1 MPRRRKTG
9 ARGGSPEKQPA
20 DGANNVPEG
29 RTMSTSSDDGAGNAA
44 ELSPK
49 EREKLVEQLQEMF
62 SKQLDPGVVYI
73 VLAESDFKVEE
84 AMEDLL
90 MLACEADKNSKP
102 GASPSPNVFS
112 QIATELVSKKKP
124 HPSSQLTKE
133 STSGAQDASSSVQD
147 TSAAIQGSAELA
159 AQQASHADT
168 PPTTSANSTAGYY
181 SFYGAP
187 LGFPTESRF
196 SDPSVI
202 AVGTIDYQASSKLAQ
217 EASGKSPPREPGTLS
232 FSHSKDSISDGVT
245 ESASKDGCP
254 TEHPSPN
261 SRSFPVRLTSTSS
274 DDGANLQTEKE
285 NFQRAQNLPSEY
297 SLFGANSPH
306 VANGHAHHAGTSHT
320 SGGMLRQ
327 ESNVAA
333 DFTFPTTLRTDEG
346 REDKLLHRTS
356 LANRKSVGADSPS
369 TRMLKSKKPRL
380 NLKIPF
386 GDENTHI
393 EIYSEIQTPLSPG
406 VFDFDDEKPLGKPE
420 TPKVKDPIS
429 KAAMEAF
436 QSFVETEVP
445 NNHKDSFDSAEDSDD
460 DAADILF
467 SLPASVREL
476 SPSPETT
483 EDSLQA
489 SNNPKPSEHSQPLT
503 EPPDKTGTSQV
514 TDKCAKPNEET
525 ASNHSKSSN
534 TENSSVPQSP
544 TEEDNKDQSADIAS
558 KSSKSSS
565 SCSSPDKSA
574 SAASKSPNLLFKIL
588 PRVMNYPSAASSPDT
603 NVEADKEVAEI
614 MEKAQTSKLSVDVP
628 EFVPKQ
634 GNLLTPGDF
643 VPPMVPAGH
652 PVPYPSEYAMHFPH
666 PASDPYWH
674 PRFGMPVH
682 PPFFPHP
689 PRMHMYGPH
698 VARFPPHI
706 PMYPARPVV
715 SSPIHPSMMKG
726 GAGSPLVLPDG
737 KSPQIPNENRLF
749 GPPFVIQD
757 TPFVLSDS
765 PFPNQEANMSSKSN
779 TKEEKKEKKGGEIDR
794 RVGSPLIMSDG
805 KQQESDTASEASTDD
820 GKKVSTSVGKKVK
833 TAGPKK
839 LYVLRGCPGSGKS
852 TLAKKLKGNKG
863 VILSTDD
870 FFMKKDKYEFD
881 PSQLGDAHAWNKD
894 RAELAMKVGM
904 TPVIID
910 NTNTERWE
918 MKPYVVLGVKYGYMI
933 EIREP
938 NTPWKFKVGELS
950 RRNSHGVSKET
961 IRKMLDRYEKNVT
974 VESIMKG
981 MADQKIE
988 QQRAAK
994 EAAKQAATSSV
1005 KNKEVAQ
1012 SKPKQAST
1020 SKGGKSVITN
1030 KPSQDASGNKPADSA
1045 WPFPV
1050 VLKDN
1055 KKANTKKN
1063 NKTKAKKKDAEEEW
1077 LKVTHGSR
1085 QKSPSPLT
1093 TRDRSEEKKQSAS
1106 KKSDTVCGKET
1117 SKVDNKAAGKNNPS
1131 SSSSDVAKES
1141 KKDMVNKAAQEAASL
1156 LGLLPDKSDP
1166 VEAVNTVASDWDVGS
1181 SPKPQR
1187 DTQSKKAD
1195 VDSSSQRQIEQKTS
1209 ESPRTL
1215 DSVNVPATC
1224 DSNDVLSDPA
1234 LHDSSDD
1241 WGDGRSAK
1249 PKRQTR
1255 KNRLAAVF
1263 NKTTVSTDVK
1273 DKALKENWSF
1283 PSHPDTKDGSSTD
1296 MNTATCSAVQQPD
1309 EEDLVEE
1316 VSTTEAATNTNP
1328 LYFSIVQ
1335 RVQSGTPVGVD
1346 DNIRILTGK
1355 ANTSD
1360 VQALPGEE
1368 PDPQEETKTS
1378 APSSPKRQKLRLE
1391 KGCSTDD
1398 IPSERTHTGD
1408 LGFLQNCFPSVSVE
1422 DLRDFYEKCNH
1433 ELEWTINILLDSGI
1447 EYIEPTK
1454 SEHSTEDNGP
1464 SMSQAEEGKTVATTE
1479 AASNVDESQKSETSL
1494 DPLEEQTPAQEPTVA
1509 TSTPDVDAIQIPPSI
1524 NIFTGLLTADVN
1536 EDDMYSSNPGTAVST
1551 NEESENSSSTP
1562 VQENGLDINAAESK
1576 AETQSSSSDMDHCDS
1591 SENVVSSKQP
1601 KCQIHIP
1608 VPSTFESDEEYES
1621 ADEEVAADLDGALL
1635 EAVKGGL
1642 MPGSLVAHH
1651 SRQSSLSSL
1660 TSSVLSSTDQEHLS
1674 SMETDHQVPV
1684 NKIVSSES
1692 SPHSSSQNELS
1703 PGKQTQEKNT
1713 EKKAEVC
1720 VESADPCSTG
1730 LGLIQQI
1737 TEESVETCP
1746 EVSEEILSKFK
1757 ETNRPSEGKA
1767 VGPTMSELALRMDPQ
1782 FAKQLL
1788 EIFGPVGFHI
1798 SPGSLSEEDLYVQV
1812 DYKTARRIHY
1822 KWTQTQKAKFDEQ
1835 EEAVE
1840 AMEAMI
1846 KEDEAL
1852 ARKLQEEEDFAVA
1865 LQMKEKEESSARQSR
1880 SAQRRSPVRSLAAL
1894 SAEAG
1899 RRTAL
1904 SPPAL
1909 ADIMDEQLALEVSK
1923 QEQAQSA
1930 GPRQDETLATKLKRE
1945 KLFSMFPRMDKGVLE
1960 EIFSA
1965 NGYKLDPTVNAVVVS
1980 EHMTAEAP
1988 RNVMTDAALKLYED
2002 QLMEQAR
2009 IQSQQEAAAQAQAS
2023 SRPAVVVVDRNTE
2036 AFQET
2041 EEPDYEDFRTEAT
2054 IHYKQRQECFQKA
2067 ATAYQKG
2074 QKELAFYYAQQGHL
2088 HTDKLR
2094 EANRRASEKI
2104 LELKNAGLDQL
2115 NCLDLHGLHV
2125 NEAIDA
2131 LKSVL
2136 KEKERELHHASTSRH
2151 PVANYIC
2158 VITGR
2163 GNNSRGGVARLKP
2176 AVLNYLHT
2184 NDYRFTEPQVGLVKI
2199 TLK

>member
-9 ARGGSPEKQPA
+9 ARGGSPEKQA
-20 DGANNVPEG
+20 ANGANNVPEG

-102 GASPSPNVFS
+102 GAGPSPNVFS
-112 QIATELVSKKKP
+112 QIATELVSNRK
-124 HPSSQLTKE
+124 HPSAQPTKE
-133 STSGAQDASSSVQD
+133 SKSESQNTSSSVQD
-147 TSAAIQGSAELA
+147 ASAPKPGATGPVLE
-159 AQQASHADT
+159 QASHADT
-168 PPTTSANSTAGYY
+168 PPTTTVNSTAGYY

-187 LGFPTESRF
+187 LGFPSESRF

-202 AVGTIDYQASSKLAQ
+202 AVGTIDYQASSKLAG
-217 EASGKSPPREPGTLS
+217 EVSGKSPSIEPGAS
-232 FSHSKDSISDGVT
+232 SSNHSKDSIKDGVV
-245 ESASKDGCP
+245 ESTVPPSKDSCP
-254 TEHPSPN
+254 TDHPSPN
-261 SRSFPVRLTSTSS
+261 SRSFPVKLTSTSPDS
-274 DDGANLQTEKE
+274 DANLQTDKE
-285 NFQRAQNLPSEY
+285 FQSVQNLPSEY

-320 SGGMLRQ
+320 SGGMDGSPMAHLRQ

-346 REDKLLHRTS
+346 QENKLLHRTS
-356 LANRKSVGADSPS
+356 LVSRKSVGADSPS

-489 SNNPKPSEHSQPLT
+489 SNNAIPSEHSQSLT
-503 EPPDKTGTSQV
+503 EPLEKTGTS
-514 TDKCAKPNEET
+514 TDKCAMPNEET
-525 ASNHSKSSN
+525 ASNHSKTSN

-544 TEEDNKDQSADIAS
+544 TEEDNKDQSADVAS

-574 SAASKSPNLLFKIL
+574 SSASKSPNLLFKIL

-614 MEKAQTSKLSVDVP
+614 MEKAQSSKLSVDVP

-634 GNLLTPGDF
+634 GHLLTPGDF

-666 PASDPYWH
+666 PPSDPYWH
-674 PRFGMPVH
+674 PRFGIPVH

-689 PRMHMYGPH
+689 PRMHVYGPH
-698 VARFPPHI
+698 IARFPPHI

-737 KSPQIPNENRLF
+737 KSPQIPNESRLF

-765 PFPNQEANMSSKSN
+765 PFPNKEANTPSKSS
-779 TKEEKKEKKGGEIDR
+779 TKEEKKLAEMDR
-794 RVGSPLIMSDG
+794 RIGSPLIMSDG

-820 GKKVSTSVGKKVK
+820 TKKEKNVANPVGKKVK
-833 TAGPKK
+833 NAGPKK

-918 MKPYVVLGVKYGYMI
+918 MKPYVILGVKYGYMI

-938 NTPWKFKVGELS
+938 STPWKFKVGELS
-950 RRNSHGVSKET
+950 RRNSHGVAKET
-961 IRKMLDRYEKNVT
+961 IKKMLDRYDKNVT

-981 MADQKIE
+981 MTDQKIE
-988 QQRAAK
+988 QQRACK
-994 EAAKQAATSSV
+994 EGAKQAATSSV
-1005 KNKEVAQ
+1005 KNKEVTQ
-1012 SKPKQAST
+1012 SKPKQPLT
-1020 SKGGKSVITN
+1020 SKGGKSVVTN
-1030 KPSQDASGNKPADSA
+1030 KPSQDASGNKPADSS

-1055 KKANTKKN
+1055 KKANAKKN

-1093 TRDRSEEKKQSAS
+1093 TRETSVEKKQSSS
-1106 KKSDTVCGKET
+1106 KKSDIVSGKET
-1117 SKVDNKAAGKNNPS
+1117 SKVDNKATCKNDLP
-1131 SSSSDVAKES
+1131 DVPKEI
-1141 KKDMVNKAAQEAASL
+1141 KKDVVNNAAQEAASL
-1156 LGLLPDKSDP
+1156 LGLLSDKSDP
-1166 VEAVNTVASDWDVGS
+1166 VKVVSTETSDWDIGS

-1187 DTQSKKAD
+1187 DTKTKKGD
-1195 VDSSSQRQIEQKTS
+1195 VDSSSQSQVEQKTP
-1209 ESPRTL
+1209 ELPRTD
-1215 DSVNVPATC
+1215 DSVNVPTTC
-1224 DSNDVLSDPA
+1224 DSHDTSSDPA
-1234 LHDSSDD
+1234 VQDSSDD
-1241 WGDGRSAK
+1241 WGDGKSAK

-1263 NKTTVSTDVK
+1263 TVSTEVK

-1283 PSHPDTKDGSSTD
+1283 PSHPDTKDGNGTD
-1296 MNTATCSAVQQPD
+1296 VETTTCSEVHQPD

-1316 VSTTEAATNTNP
+1316 VHVSTTEAATNTNP

-1346 DNIRILTGK
+1346 DNVRILTGK
-1355 ANTSD
+1355 VTD
-1360 VQALPGEE
+1360 VQALSGEK
-1368 PDPQEETKTS
+1368 PDPQEGTETS
-1378 APSSPKRQKLRLE
+1378 PPSSPKRQKLRLE

-1408 LGFLQNCFPSVSVE
+1408 LGFLQNCFPSVLVE

-1447 EYIEPTK
+1447 EYIEPTT
-1454 SEHSTEDNGP
+1454 SEHSRGEDGP
-1464 SMSQAEEGKTVATTE
+1464 SKSETEEGKTTTTT
-1479 AASNVDESQKSETSL
+1479 AADVDESQESETTH
-1494 DPLEEQTPAQEPTVA
+1494 DHLEEKTLAQEPTVA
-1509 TSTPDVDAIQIPPSI
+1509 TSTQDVDALPIPPSI

-1536 EDDMYSSNPGTAVST
+1536 EDDMYSSNQGAAAST
-1551 NEESENSSSTP
+1551 NEESENSSGAT
-1562 VQENGLDINAAESK
+1562 VQENGLDTSAVEPK
-1576 AETQSSSSDMDHCDS
+1576 AETQSSSSEMEHCDS
-1591 SENVVSSKQP
+1591 NENVASSIVQQP
-1601 KCQIHIP
+1601 KCQIP
-1608 VPSTFESDEEYES
+1608 VPSACESDEEYES
-1621 ADEEVAADLDGALL
+1621 ADEGLHVAAEVDTALL
-1635 EAVKGGL
+1635 EAVKGGVV
-1642 MPGSLVAHH
+1642 PGSFVPHH

-1660 TSSVLSSTDQEHLS
+1660 TSSILSSPDQEHLS
-1674 SMETDHQVPV
+1674 SVETDHQVPV
-1684 NKIVSSES
+1684 DASES
-1692 SPHSSSQNELS
+1692 SPHNQKELI
-1703 PGKQTQEKNT
+1703 PAKQTQENNT
-1713 EKKAEVC
+1713 TEEKVAVC
-1720 VESADPCSTG
+1720 VESVEPPTAHGGETM
-1730 LGLIQQI
+1730 QQT
-1737 TEESVETCP
+1737 TEEGVATSP
-1746 EVSEEILSKFK
+1746 KVSEETLSNLK
-1757 ETNRPSEGKA
+1757 ENNRPSEGKA

-1852 ARKLQEEEDFAVA
+1852 ARKLQEEEDLAVA
-1865 LQMKEKEESSARQSR
+1865 LQMKEREEESVRHSR
-1880 SAQRRSPVRSLAAL
+1880 SARHRSPVRSLAAL
-1894 SAEAG
+1894 SAEVG
-1899 RRTAL
+1899 QRTAL
-1904 SPPAL
+1904 SPPTL
-1909 ADIMDEQLALEVSK
+1909 TDIMDEQMALEVSK

-1980 EHMTAEAP
+1980 DHMTAEAP

-2009 IQSQQEAAAQAQAS
+2009 IQSQQEAEAQAQAS
-2023 SRPAVVVVDRNTE
+2023 ALPAIIVVDRNAE

-2176 AVLNYLHT
+2176 AVLNFLRT

>member
-9 ARGGSPEKQPA
+9 ARGGSPEKQA
-20 DGANNVPEG
+20 ANGANNEPELG
-29 RTMSTSSDDGAGNAA
+29 RTMSTSSDDGAGSAA

-90 MLACEADKNSKP
+90 MLACEADKNAKP
-102 GASPSPNVFS
+102 GAGPSPTNVFS
-112 QIATELVSKKKP
+112 QIATELVSHKK
-124 HPSSQLTKE
+124 HPATHATKE
-133 STSGAQDASSSVQD
+133 AKPEAKNTSSSVQD
-147 TSAAIQGSAELA
+147 ASAAQPSSVEE
-159 AQQASHADT
+159 QASHIDT
-168 PPTTSANSTAGYY
+168 PPTTVADTTAGYY

-187 LGFPTESRF
+187 LGFPAESRF

-202 AVGTIDYQASSKLAQ
+202 AVGTIDYQASSKLA
-217 EASGKSPPREPGTLS
+217 EEVSGKSPSKQPNTSPS
-232 FSHSKDSISDGVT
+232 NHSTDCSVKDESSDPSLKDS
-245 ESASKDGCP
+245 CP
-254 TEHPSPN
+254 TDHPSPK
-261 SRSFPVRLTSTSS
+261 SRSFPVKLTSTSP
-274 DDGANLQTEKE
+274 DNEVNLQTDKE
-285 NFQRAQNLPSEY
+285 LSRVQNLPSEY
-297 SLFGANSPH
+297 SLFGAKHSPH
-306 VANGHAHHAGTSHT
+306 VANGHHTHHAGTSRT
-320 SGGMLRQ
+320 SGGLDDSPMAHLCQ

-346 REDKLLHRTS
+346 QENKLLHRTF
-356 LANRKSVGADSPS
+356 NRKSVGADSPS
-369 TRMLKSKKPRL
+369 TRMLKSKKPTL

-406 VFDFDDEKPLGKPE
+406 VFDFDDDEKPLGKPE
-420 TPKVKDPIS
+420 TPKVKNPIS

-436 QSFVETEVP
+436 QSFVETDTP
-445 NNHKDSFDSAEDSDD
+445 KSQQDSFDSAEDSDD

-476 SPSPETT
+476 SPSPVTT

-489 SNNPKPSEHSQPLT
+489 SNDAKQSEH
-503 EPPDKTGTSQV
+503 ENE
-514 TDKCAKPNEET
+514 KCAMSNEET
-525 ASNHSKSSN
+525 VSNHSKSSN
-534 TENSSVPQSP
+534 TETSSVPQSP
-544 TEEDNKDQSADIAS
+544 TEEDNKDHSADVTS

-614 MEKAQTSKLSVDVP
+614 MEKAQSSKLSVDVP

-634 GNLLTPGDF
+634 GNLMTPGDF

-689 PRMHMYGPH
+689 PRMHVYGPH
-698 VARFPPHI
+698 IARFPPHI
-706 PMYPARPVV
+706 PMYPAHPVV
-715 SSPIHPSMMKG
+715 SSPIHPSMLKG

-737 KSPQIPNENRLF
+737 KSPQVPNENRLF
-749 GPPFVIQD
+749 GPPFVLQD
-757 TPFVLSDS
+757 TPYVLSDS
-765 PFPNQEANMSSKSN
+765 PFPKEGNTSSKSS
-779 TKEEKKEKKGGEIDR
+779 TKEEKKGAEVDR
-794 RVGSPLIMSDG
+794 RIGSPLIMSDG
-805 KQQESDTASEASTDD
+805 KQESDTASEASTDEV
-820 GKKVSTSVGKKVK
+820 KKEKNIVTPVGKKVK

-881 PSQLGDAHAWNKD
+881 PCQLGEAHAWNKE

-918 MKPYVVLGVKYGYMI
+918 MKPYVILGVKYGYMI
-933 EIREP
+933 EIKEP
-938 NTPWKFKVGELS
+938 NTPWKFKIGELS
-950 RRNSHGVSKET
+950 RRNSHGVAKET
-961 IRKMLDRYEKNVT
+961 IKKMLDRYEKNVT

-981 MADQKIE
+981 MSEQKIE
-988 QQRAAK
+988 QQRASK
-994 EAAKQAATSSV
+994 EAAKQATTSSV
-1005 KNKEVAQ
+1005 KNKEVVQ
-1012 SKPKQAST
+1012 SKSKQPST
-1020 SKGGKSVITN
+1020 SKGGKSVVTN
-1030 KPSQDASGNKPADSA
+1030 KPSQDAAGNKPAESS

-1050 VLKDN
+1050 ILKDN
-1055 KKANTKKN
+1055 KKANAKKN

-1085 QKSPSPLT
+1085 QKSPSPVT
-1093 TRDRSEEKKQSAS
+1093 TPERSVEKKQSVVS
-1106 KKSDTVCGKET
+1106 SKET
-1117 SKVDNKAAGKNNPS
+1117 SKADNKIMCKSNPK
-1131 SSSSDVAKES
+1131 SDVPKEM
-1141 KKDMVNKAAQEAASL
+1141 KGEKAINAAQEAASL
-1156 LGLLPDKSDP
+1156 LGLLPDRPDP
-1166 VEAVNTVASDWDVGS
+1166 VTADSTVTVSSDWDVGS

-1187 DTQSKKAD
+1187 DTHTKKGL
-1195 VDSSSQRQIEQKTS
+1195 DSSSQSLVEQKTS
-1209 ESPRTL
+1209 ELPRTA
-1215 DSVNVPATC
+1215 DSVNVPATG
-1224 DSNDVLSDPA
+1224 DSQDVSSDQA
-1234 LHDSSDD
+1234 VHDSSDD
-1241 WGDGRSAK
+1241 WGDNSRSAK

-1263 NKTTVSTDVK
+1263 STEVK

-1283 PSHPDTKDGSSTD
+1283 PNHPDGNGTD
-1296 MNTATCSAVQQPD
+1296 AETTTFAEGHQPD
-1309 EEDLVEE
+1309 EDDLVEE

-1328 LYFSIVQ
+1328 LYFSIIQ
-1335 RVQSGTPVGVD
+1335 RVQSGTPVGVVD
-1346 DNIRILTGK
+1346 DNVRILTGK
-1355 ANTSD
+1355 VMTSD
-1360 VQALPGEE
+1360 VPALPGEK
-1368 PDPQEETKTS
+1368 PDTQEETKTS
-1378 APSSPKRQKLRLE
+1378 AAPSSPRRQRLKLE

-1433 ELEWTINILLDSGI
+1433 ELEWTINLLLDSGI

-1464 SMSQAEEGKTVATTE
+1464 TKDVTEEEKTTD
-1479 AASNVDESQKSETSL
+1479 AAANVDETQESEPTHNHS
-1494 DPLEEQTPAQEPTVA
+1494 EEMMSVQEPTTV
-1509 TSTPDVDAIQIPPSI
+1509 TSSTHDTSVMQIPTSV
-1524 NIFTGLLTADVN
+1524 NIFTGLLTGDVN
-1536 EDDMYSSNPGTAVST
+1536 DDDMYSSNPGSART
-1551 NEESENSSSTP
+1551 NEEPENSSSTP
-1562 VQENGLDINAAESK
+1562 VQENGLDISSAESSK
-1576 AETQSSSSDMDHCDS
+1576 EEVQTSTTSDTERSDS
-1591 SENVVSSKQP
+1591 NENADSCKQQP
-1601 KCQIHIP
+1601 KCQIA

-1621 ADEEVAADLDGALL
+1621 ADEEVASDIDAVLL
-1635 EAVKGGL
+1635 QAMKGGL
-1642 MPGSLVAHH
+1642 SPGGFVRHH

-1660 TSSVLSSTDQEHLS
+1660 TSSVLSSTDQETLS
-1674 SMETDHQVPV
+1674 SVETDQVPV
-1684 NKIVSSES
+1684 DRMVASA
-1692 SPHSSSQNELS
+1692 SSQHNS
-1703 PGKQTQEKNT
+1703 PKEPIPVVQTPVDNNI
-1713 EKKAEVC
+1713 AENKVAAC
-1720 VESADPCSTG
+1720 VESVEQHTG
-1730 LGLIQQI
+1730 QSEDTIHQN
-1737 TEESVETCP
+1737 TEDWVESP
-1746 EVSEEILSKFK
+1746 EVSEETTNLK
-1757 ETNRPSEGKA
+1757 ETTRLSVGKT

-1788 EIFGPVGFHI
+1788 ELFGPVGFHI
-1798 SPGSLSEEDLYVQV
+1798 TPGSLSEEDLYVQV

-1835 EEAVE
+1835 EEAME
-1840 AMEAMI
+1840 AMEARI

-1865 LQMKEKEESSARQSR
+1865 LQMKEKEEESARHAR
-1880 SAQRRSPVRSLAAL
+1880 SSQCRSPVRSLAAL
-1894 SAEAG
+1894 SAEVG
-1899 RRTAL
+1899 RKTAQSVTAL
-1904 SPPAL
+1904 T
-1909 ADIMDEQLALEVSK
+1909 DIMNEQLALEVSK

-1945 KLFSMFPRMDKGVLE
+1945 KLFSMFPRMDRGVLE

-1965 NGYKLDPTVNAVVVS
+1965 NGYQLDPTVNAVVVS
-1980 EHMTAEAP
+1980 DHMTAAP
-1988 RNVMTDAALKLYED
+1988 VRNVMSDAALKLYED
-2002 QLMEQAR
+2002 QLLEQAR

-2023 SRPAVVVVDRNTE
+2023 FLPAIVVVDRQAE

-2136 KEKERELHHASTSRH
+2136 QEKERELHHASPSRH

-2163 GNNSRGGVARLKP
+2163 GNNSRGGVARIKP
-2176 AVLNYLHT
+2176 AVLNYLRT